1 MKLFVLSLLVG
12 GLPPWVSKAVACPD
26 EKGGVALSKVVVA
39 VSDEG
44 GSDIGP
50 RVVGVR
56 HTKPCVVKSKGHKPC
71 VVKTSG
77 KKHHIITTGEK
88 GPGVYTVTIGEADD
102 DEEGEHEF
110 IWYGTE
116 ADAEEQGWLG
126 VAIGK
131 VSEAQAVDVHVVGEG
146 VLVLDVVDGSPAEH
160 AGFKVHDV
168 ILSID
173 RDTVEGE
180 LGPAVDLIKSRS
192 PGEAVDIVVL
202 RDGRE
207 RTLSVE
213 LGSRPDA
220 KEPSFKK
227 IRRRGKLRELAESL
241 HTARPKH
248 TFEVQIDGTIEV
260 RIRKGDSVLV
270 RRFEDEDDLARRSPG
285 LYDKYEDLLDAED
298 EE

>member
-1 MKLFVLSLLVG
+1 MGHFV
-12 GLPPWVSKAVACPD
+12 CPD
-26 EKGGVALSKVVVA
+26 NLFIDIYLTQIVEQSGGC
-39 VSDEG
+39 DR
-44 GSDIGP
+44 I
-50 RVVGVR
+50 R
-56 HTKPCVVKSKGHKPC
+56 
-71 VVKTSG
+71 
-77 KKHHIITTGEK
+77 
-88 GPGVYTVTIGEADD
+88 PGR
-102 DEEGEHEF
+102 F
-110 IWYGTE
+110 
-116 ADAEEQGWLG
+116 
-126 VAIGK
+126 
-131 VSEAQAVDVHVVGEG
+131 
-146 VLVLDVVDGSPAEH
+146 PAF

-173 RDTVEGE
+173 RDIVEGE

-207 RTLSVE
+207 KTLSVE

-220 KEPSFKK
+220 KEPSFKV
-227 IRRRGKLRELAESL
+227 RRRGKLRGLAEPL
-241 HTARPKH
+241 HSAKPKH